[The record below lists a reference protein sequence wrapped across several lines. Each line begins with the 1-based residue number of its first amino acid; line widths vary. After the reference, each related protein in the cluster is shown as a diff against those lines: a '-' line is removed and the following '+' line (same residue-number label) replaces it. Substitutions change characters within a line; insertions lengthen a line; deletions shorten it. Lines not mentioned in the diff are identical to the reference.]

1 MSDPAAT
8 PSRGLGARLARNSF
22 HSASGRV
29 VAMLAWLLLT
39 PALVRALGPEG
50 FGVWSLFYALA
61 GWMSSLDIGFSQVAL
76 RYGAAARARAAP
88 GEAGEYATLAALGY
102 LALGVVW
109 LVLVLLLRAP
119 ALDLLR
125 IHGPPRALAEL
136 AFVAVAPMFVF
147 SGITN
152 TTVAVLQAWDRFDL
166 ANAVT
171 LTVSLV
177 QVTALLVAL
186 RQGGAFAA
194 CVAAVLAGWVAALV
208 LGLVLV
214 ARGAPGFRWSAPH
227 SAASRFAEAVGFG
240 MPLQAANVIAVM
252 HQQLGKVLIVRM
264 LSLAS
269 VVPYELGLRVS
280 AASSTFAQL
289 ALVAIIPEA
298 SALHAHAASERLRE
312 LHRRGGRVV
321 TGIAAVITAALLAS
335 APALF
340 TAWLGHPDPDAAMAL
355 RGLAIAAYAAIAAGI
370 SGAIT
375 RGVGRTSTEL
385 EWSGVAL
392 VIHGTLGLVLVPRF
406 GLLGALVAIACAN
419 LVAALWFAI
428 RLCRTQGWPVGR
440 ALWEPFL
447 FPTLAMAAGV
457 AAGLPLAH
465 AIGVPWLALG
475 ASGAAAG
482 LACLLVL
489 LATRHLAWREMV
501 GLVRRG
507 VRS

>member
-1 MSDPAAT
+1 MTAPEPA
-8 PSRGLGARLARNSF
+8 PRGLGARLARNSL

-29 VAMLAWLLLT
+29 VAMLAWLALT

-61 GWMSSLDIGFSQVAL
+61 GWMSSLDLGFTQVAL
-76 RYGAAARARAAP
+76 RYGAAARARAAD
-88 GEAGEYATLAALGY
+88 GEAGEYATLAVLGY
-102 LALGVVW
+102 VVLGIVW
-109 LVLVLLLRAP
+109 LLLVLLLRAP

-136 AFVAVAPMFVF
+136 AFVAVAPMFVL
-147 SGITN
+147 SGAAN

-171 LTVSLV
+171 VTVSLV
-177 QVTALLVAL
+177 QVAALLVAL
-186 RQGGAFAA
+186 HQGGAFAA
-194 CVAAVLAGWVAALV
+194 CLVAVLTGWLAALV

-214 ARGAPGFRWSAPH
+214 ARGAPGFRWSAPR
-227 SAASRFAEAVGFG
+227 AAAGRFVETLSFG

-252 HQQLGKVLIVRM
+252 HQQLGKVLIVRN

-280 AASSTFAQL
+280 TACSTFAQL

-298 SALHAHAASERLRE
+298 SALHAQAASERLRE
-312 LHRRGGRVV
+312 LHRRGGRFV
-321 TGIAAVITAALLAS
+321 TGIAAIVTAALVAS

-340 TAWLGHPDPDAAMAL
+340 AAWLGHPDPDAALAL
-355 RGLAIAAYAAIAAGI
+355 RGLAIAAYAAVAAGI
-370 SGAIT
+370 SGAIA
-375 RGVGRTSTEL
+375 RGVGRTSIEL

-392 VIHGTLGLVLVPRF
+392 VLHGTLGVLLVPRL
-406 GLLGALVAIACAN
+406 GLLGALVALGCAN
-419 LVAALWFAI
+419 LAAALWFAI
-428 RLCRTQGWPVGR
+428 RLCRAQGWPAGR

-457 AAGLPLAH
+457 AAGSRPVH
-465 AIGVPWLALG
+465 AIGIPWLALG
-475 ASGAAAG
+475 VSSAVAG
-482 LACLLVL
+482 LVCFVVL
-489 LATRHLAWREMV
+489 LLTRHLAWSE
-501 GLVRRG
+501 LVRLARRG
-507 VRS
+507 VTP

>member
-1 MSDPAAT
+1 MSDPAAA
-8 PSRGLGARLARNSF
+8 PPRGLGARLARNSF

-29 VAMLAWLLLT
+29 VAIFGWLLLT

-61 GWMSSLDIGFSQVAL
+61 GWMSSLDLGFSQVAL
-76 RYGAAARARAAP
+76 RYGAAARARAAAS
-88 GEAGEYATLAALGY
+88 EAGEYATLAVLCY

-109 LVLVLLLRAP
+109 LLLVLLLRAP
-119 ALDLLR
+119 VLDLLR

-136 AFVAVAPMFVF
+136 AFVTVAPMFVL
-147 SGITN
+147 SGVTN

-177 QVTALLVAL
+177 QVAALLVAIQ
-186 RQGGAFAA
+186 QGGVFAA
-194 CVAAVLAGWVAALV
+194 CLAAVLTGWLAALV

-227 SAASRFAEAVGFG
+227 AAAGRFAEAFGFG

-264 LSLAS
+264 LSLTA

-280 AASSTFAQL
+280 TACSTFAQL

-298 SALHAHAASERLRE
+298 SALHAQAASERLRE
-312 LHRRGGRVV
+312 LHRRGGRFV
-321 TGIAAVITAALLAS
+321 TGIAAIITAALVAS

-340 TAWLGHPDPDAAMAL
+340 AAWLGHPEPDAALAL

-370 SGAIT
+370 SGAIM
-375 RGVGRTSTEL
+375 RGVGRTSIEL

-392 VIHGTLGLVLVPRF
+392 VLHAALGLLLVPKL

-419 LVAALWFAI
+419 LAAALWFAI
-428 RLCRTQGWPVGR
+428 RLCRVQGWPVGG

-447 FPTLAMAAGV
+447 FPTLAISAGV
-457 AAGLPLAH
+457 AAGVPLAR
-465 AIGVPWLALG
+465 AIRVPWLALG
-475 ASGAAAG
+475 ASGAAGA
-482 LACLLVL
+482 LACLVVL
-489 LATRHLAWREMV
+489 LATRHLSWSEVVRLA
-501 GLVRRG
+501 RRG
-507 VRS
+507 VTP